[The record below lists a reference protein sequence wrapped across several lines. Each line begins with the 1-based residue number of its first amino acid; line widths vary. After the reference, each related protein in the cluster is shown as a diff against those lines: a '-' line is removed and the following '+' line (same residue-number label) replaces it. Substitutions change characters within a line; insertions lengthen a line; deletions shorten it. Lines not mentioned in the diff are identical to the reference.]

1 MINLIYKDGRGH
13 KMARPVTSREEYV
26 ALRNAPENA
35 KCFYDARGGQ
45 QAQKMRQLQFNYND
59 LLPDGVLKGCCHPA
73 STFAHD
79 IDCQSAEQQAAIK
92 QRILEK
98 KDEIGLLELSGSA
111 NFGLHAV
118 CRREKGKTI
127 LESQV
132 RVSMITQTEMDT
144 NTHDQA
150 RVMFTGPATDDN
162 LFYLDDAIFEEKM
175 SVEESAAEFE
185 VLKEREKKG
194 QEQVPKEAK
203 KAIKHYRPWEGT
215 PPVIPNTPASS
226 RPSEASGEISGDSC
240 VPSVA
245 SGKAEYSTTLGMTKG
260 ANERTRFI
268 FRECMKEE
276 GVTDADLVDQG
287 GRHNSVKMIL
297 SSCTQLLSKEETL
310 GMLKELMPNNWQDE
324 NIQNLVN
331 DFYTDYYNPSQRLT
345 LFQKR
350 VFRESRRLGGDTS
363 QQDKSEFSVQN
374 QSELSKLFASK
385 MPPEIP
391 KVLPKLVKAVTQHT
405 PQRYKATVAQAMFP
419 PLSTYSRKLSFMY
432 IDNQERDLRSCCL
445 IIAGT
450 GTGKD
455 SCTKQP
461 LQHIIADMVE
471 RDKEN
476 RDRLKKFN
484 DEYNNKANN
493 KQKPQRP
500 DDLIIQTL
508 KYDITKA
515 ALVQRMEDA
524 QGAPLYI
531 RLNELEQWDKI
542 EGCTGRNNQFTTMKL
557 CDDEGNDFGSDRAST
572 QSVMAS
578 GCLHLNWNANTTL
591 SKAMRYFK
599 YVMTDGPISRLC
611 LATIPDE
618 EIGSEIAV
626 FGNYDEKYDE
636 ALKPFIENL
645 KAATGVIDCVQAR
658 KLAQQLKDECAD
670 FARLSQDRVFDNLTH
685 RALVHAFRKACLLY
699 VANGNKWEKAI
710 EEFCRWSLF
719 YDLYLKMMF
728 FGEQIRHADDDIPT
742 SKRGP
747 QNLLDFL
754 PETFTVEEAKRIRQQ
769 HGMDAEHTMT
779 MVRTWKSRKYVYQ
792 ISDISF
798 KKATQYVTKRT

>member
-13 KMARPVTSREEYV
+13 KMARPVTTREEYV

-79 IDCQSAEQQAAIK
+79 IDCQSAEEQAAIK
-92 QRILEK
+92 QRIMEK

-111 NFGLHAV
+111 NCGLHAV

-150 RVMFTGPATDDN
+150 RVMFTGPATEDN
-162 LFYLDDAIFEEKM
+162 LFYLDDAIFEEPM
-175 SVEESAAEFE
+175 TAEECEAEFLR
-185 VLKEREKKG
+185 LKERERKR
-194 QEQVPKEAK
+194 QEQLPAGAK
-203 KAIKHYRPWEGT
+203 KANKHFKPWESPSTGSGT
-215 PPVIPNTPASS
+215 VGTDLKQQAPNQHNTLTESVSS
-226 RPSEASGEISGDSC
+226 IGEAD
-240 VPSVA
+240 
-245 SGKAEYSTTLGMTKG
+245 
-260 ANERTRFI
+260 ERTRFI

-276 GVTDADLVDQG
+276 GVTDTDLVDQG

-297 SSCTQLLSKEETL
+297 SSCNQLLTKEETL

-363 QQDKSEFSVQN
+363 LQNESELPVQN

-618 EIGSEIAV
+618 EIGAEIAV

-645 KAATGVIDCVQAR
+645 KVATGVIDCVQAR

-747 QNLLDFL
+747 QSLLDFL
-754 PETFTVEEAKRIRQQ
+754 PDDFSLDDAKRVRRKEGLNNEGDSCIRMIRNWVNRGFVIQYS
-769 HGMDAEHTMT
+769 EF
-779 MVRTWKSRKYVYQ
+779 
-792 ISDISF
+792 SF
-798 KKATQYVTKRT
+798 KKASKEDINSKKVKK

>member
-26 ALRNAPENA
+26 ALRNNPENA

-162 LFYLDDAIFEEKM
+162 LFYLDDAIFEEEM
-175 SVEESAAEFE
+175 SIEESAAEFE

-215 PPVIPNTPASS
+215 PPVIPNTPVSS
-226 RPSEASGEISGDSC
+226 RPSEASGEISGDS
-240 VPSVA
+240 
-245 SGKAEYSTTLGMTKG
+245 STTLGMTKG

-363 QQDKSEFSVQN
+363 QQDKSEIPVQN

-461 LQHIIADMVE
+461 LQHIIADMVA

-645 KAATGVIDCVQAR
+645 KVATGVIDCVQAR

-798 KKATQYVTKRT
+798 KKATQYVTKRN

>member
-13 KMARPVTSREEYV
+13 KMARPVTTREEYV

-79 IDCQSAEQQAAIK
+79 IDCQSAEEQAAIK

-111 NFGLHAV
+111 NCGLHAV
-118 CRREKGKTI
+118 CSREKGKTI

-150 RVMFTGPATDDN
+150 RVMFTGPATEDN
-162 LFYLDDAIFEEKM
+162 LFYLDDAIFEEEM
-175 SVEESAAEFE
+175 SIEESAAEFE
-185 VLKEREKKG
+185 VLKEREKKL
-194 QEQVPKEAK
+194 QENVPKEAK
-203 KAIKHYRPWEGT
+203 KAIKHYRPWE
-215 PPVIPNTPASS
+215 
-226 RPSEASGEISGDSC
+226 REGDSC

-260 ANERTRFI
+260 ADERTRFI

-363 QQDKSEFSVQN
+363 LQNESELPVQN

-500 DDLIIQTL
+500 GDLIIQTL

-618 EIGSEIAV
+618 EIGAEIAV

-645 KAATGVIDCVQAR
+645 KVATGVIDCVQAR

-710 EEFCRWSLF
+710 ENFCRWSLF

-747 QNLLDFL
+747 QSLLDFL
-754 PETFTVEEAKRIRQQ
+754 PDDFSLDDAKRVRRKEGLNNEGDSCIRMIRNWVNRGFVIQYS
-769 HGMDAEHTMT
+769 EF
-779 MVRTWKSRKYVYQ
+779 
-792 ISDISF
+792 SF
-798 KKATQYVTKRT
+798 KKASKEDINSKKVKK

>member
-26 ALRNAPENA
+26 ALRNTPENA

-45 QAQKMRQLQFNYND
+45 QAAKLKQVQFNYND

-79 IDCQSAEQQAAIK
+79 IDCQSAEQQAVIK

-132 RVSMITQTEMDT
+132 KVSLVTQTEMDT

-150 RVMFTGPATDDN
+150 RVMFTGPATEDN
-162 LFYLDDAIFEEKM
+162 LFYLDDAIFEEVM
-175 SVEESAAEFE
+175 SIEESAAEFE
-185 VLKEREKKG
+185 LLKEREKKG
-194 QEQVPKEAK
+194 LEEVPKEAK
-203 KAIKHYRPWEGT
+203 KAIKHFKPWENA
-215 PPVIPNTPASS
+215 VQQSAPNQQKTDKPETNEGSIC
-226 RPSEASGEISGDSC
+226 EAD
-240 VPSVA
+240 
-245 SGKAEYSTTLGMTKG
+245 
-260 ANERTRFI
+260 ERTRFI

-276 GVTDADLVDQG
+276 GVTDADLVDRG

-297 SSCTQLLSKEETL
+297 SSCTQLLTKEETL
-310 GMLKELMPNNWQDE
+310 GMLKELMPDNWQDE
-324 NIQNLVN
+324 NIQTLVN
-331 DFYTDYYNPSQRLT
+331 DFYSDYYNPSQRLT

-350 VFRESRRLGGDTS
+350 VFRESRRLGGEVS
-363 QQDKSEFSVQN
+363 AQSESELAVQN

-385 MPPEIP
+385 LPPEIP

-432 IDNQERDLRSCCL
+432 IVNQDRDLRSCCL

-476 RDRLKKFN
+476 RIRLKKFN

-515 ALVQRMEDA
+515 ALVQRMDDA

-618 EIGSEIAV
+618 EIGAEIAV

-645 KAATGVIDCVQAR
+645 KAATGVIDCAPAR
-658 KLAQQLKDECAD
+658 KLARQLKDECAD
-670 FARLSQDRVFDNLTH
+670 FARLSQDRVFDNLSH

-710 EEFCRWSLF
+710 EGFCRWSLF
-719 YDLYLKMMF
+719 YDLYLKMIF

-754 PETFTVEEAKRIRQQ
+754 PETFSVEEAKRVRQKQ
-769 HGMDAEHTMT
+769 GMDTEKTVKMIS
-779 MVRTWKSRKYVYQ
+779 TWKSRGYVIQ
-792 ISDISF
+792 ISDFSF
-798 KKATQYVTKRT
+798 KKAYKDVTKRNKKQ

>member
-13 KMARPVTSREEYV
+13 KMARPVTSREEYF

-45 QAQKMRQLQFNYND
+45 QAAKLKQVQFNYND

-79 IDCQSAEQQAAIK
+79 IDCQSAEEQAAIK

-132 RVSMITQTEMDT
+132 KVGMVTQTEMDT

-175 SVEESAAEFE
+175 SIEESAAEFE

-194 QEQVPKEAK
+194 QEDVPAGAK
-203 KAIKHYRPWEGT
+203 KANKHYKPWEEKE
-215 PPVIPNTPASS
+215 VKEE
-226 RPSEASGEISGDSC
+226 RSGEVKS
-240 VPSVA
+240 A
-245 SGKAEYSTTLGMTKG
+245 SPNQHNSETAP
-260 ANERTRFI
+260 ADERTRFI

-297 SSCTQLLSKEETL
+297 SSCNQLLTKEETL

-331 DFYTDYYNPSQRLT
+331 DFYTDYFNPSQRLT

-350 VFRESRRLGGDTS
+350 VFRESRRLGGDANS
-363 QQDKSEFSVQN
+363 SSEDLNIGSCP
-374 QSELSKLFASK
+374 QSELSRLFASK

-391 KVLPKLVKAVTQHT
+391 KVLPKLVKVVTQHT

-461 LQHIIADMVE
+461 LQHILADMAK
-471 RDKEN
+471 RDEEN
-476 RDRLKKFN
+476 RIRLKKFN

-578 GCLHLNWNANTTL
+578 GCLHLNWNANTTI

-618 EIGSEIAV
+618 EIGAEIAV
-626 FGNYDEKYDE
+626 FGNYDETYDE

-645 KAATGVIDCVQAR
+645 KAATGVIDCAPAC

-710 EEFCRWSLF
+710 ENFCRWSLF

-754 PETFTVEEAKRIRQQ
+754 PETFTIEEAKRIRQQ
-769 HGMDAEHTMT
+769 HGMDTEHAST
-779 MVRTWKSRKYVYQ
+779 MVRTWKSRGYVCQ

-798 KKATQYVTKRT
+798 KKVHNDVTKRN

>member
-26 ALRNAPENA
+26 ALRNTPENA

-45 QAQKMRQLQFNYND
+45 QAAKLKQVQFNYND

-79 IDCQSAEQQAAIK
+79 IDCQSAEEQAAIK

-132 RVSMITQTEMDT
+132 KVGMVTQTEMDT

-162 LFYLDDAIFEEKM
+162 LFYLDDAIFEEDM
-175 SVEESAAEFE
+175 SIEESAAEYE
-185 VLKEREKKG
+185 MLKEREKKG
-194 QEQVPKEAK
+194 KEEVPAGAK
-203 KAIKHYRPWEGT
+203 KANKHFKPWEDPTLG
-215 PPVIPNTPASS
+215 S
-226 RPSEASGEISGDSC
+226 
-240 VPSVA
+240 VPSQKVPSQKEST
-245 SGKAEYSTTLGMTKG
+245 SGPVPSQQAD
-260 ANERTRFI
+260 ERTRFI

-297 SSCTQLLSKEETL
+297 SSCNQLLTKEETL
-310 GMLKELMPNNWQDE
+310 SMLKELMPNNWQDE
-324 NIQNLVN
+324 NIQTLVN

-350 VFRESRRLGGDTS
+350 VFRESRKLGGDVS
-363 QQDKSEFSVQN
+363 PQSEDLNIGSCP
-374 QSELSKLFASK
+374 QSELSRLFASK

-391 KVLPKLVKAVTQHT
+391 KVLPKLVKVVTQHT

-461 LQHIIADMVE
+461 LQHILADMVE

-476 RDRLKKFN
+476 RIRLKKFN

-557 CDDEGNDFGSDRAST
+557 CDDESNDFGSDRAST

-578 GCLHLNWNANTTL
+578 GCLHLNWNANTTI

-618 EIGSEIAV
+618 EIGAEIAV
-626 FGNYDEKYDE
+626 FGNYDEQYDE

-645 KAATGVIDCVQAR
+645 KAATGVIDCAPAC

-710 EEFCRWSLF
+710 ENFCRWSLF

-728 FGEQIRHADDDIPT
+728 FGDQIRHADDDIPT

-754 PETFTVEEAKRIRQQ
+754 PETFTIEEAKRIRQQ
-769 HGMDAEHTMT
+769 HGMDTEHTTT
-779 MVRTWKSRKYVYQ
+779 MIRTWKSRGYVCQ

-798 KKATQYVTKRT
+798 KKVHKDVTKRN

>member
-26 ALRNAPENA
+26 ALRNTPENA

-45 QAQKMRQLQFNYND
+45 QAAKLKQVQFNYND
-59 LLPDGVLKGCCHPA
+59 LLPDGVLKGCRHPA

-79 IDCQSAEQQAAIK
+79 IDCQSAEEQEAIK

-118 CRREKGKTI
+118 CRREKGMTI

-132 RVSMITQTEMDT
+132 KVSMVTQTEMDT

-162 LFYLDDAIFEEKM
+162 LFYLDDAIFEEDM
-175 SVEESAAEFE
+175 SIEESAAEFE

-194 QEQVPKEAK
+194 QEDVPAGAK
-203 KAIKHYRPWEGT
+203 KANKHFKPWEDPTLG
-215 PPVIPNTPASS
+215 S
-226 RPSEASGEISGDSC
+226 
-240 VPSVA
+240 VPSQKVPSQKEST
-245 SGKAEYSTTLGMTKG
+245 SGPVPSQQAD
-260 ANERTRFI
+260 ERTRFI

-297 SSCTQLLSKEETL
+297 SSCNQLLTKEETL
-310 GMLKELMPNNWQDE
+310 SMLKELMPNNWQDE
-324 NIQNLVN
+324 NIQTLVN

-350 VFRESRRLGGDTS
+350 VFRESRKLGGDVS
-363 QQDKSEFSVQN
+363 PQSEDLNIGSCP

-391 KVLPKLVKAVTQHT
+391 KVLPKLVKVVTQHT

-461 LQHIIADMVE
+461 LQHILADMVE

-476 RDRLKKFN
+476 RIRLKKFN

-578 GCLHLNWNANTTL
+578 GCLHLNWNANTTI

-618 EIGSEIAV
+618 EIGAEIAV
-626 FGNYDEKYDE
+626 FGNYDEQYDE

-645 KAATGVIDCVQAR
+645 KAATGVIDCAPAC

-710 EEFCRWSLF
+710 ENFCRWSLF

-728 FGEQIRHADDDIPT
+728 FGDQIRHADDDIPT

-754 PETFTVEEAKRIRQQ
+754 PETFTIEEAKRIRQQ
-769 HGMDAEHTMT
+769 HGMDTEHAST
-779 MVRTWKSRKYVYQ
+779 MVRTWKSRGYVCQ

-798 KKATQYVTKRT
+798 KKVHKDVTKRN

>member
-1 MINLIYKDGRGH
+1 MIYRITYDNKKRKLAHPIKN
-13 KMARPVTSREEYV
+13 REELM
-26 ALRNAPENA
+26 ALRDSMQNLENLA
-35 KCFYDARGGQ
+35 KARQGDEKAKADLLQLAYNLGHVDGLIAGCKSQGSFFFHDVDCYDAE
-45 QAQKMRQLQFNYND
+45 
-59 LLPDGVLKGCCHPA
+59 
-73 STFAHD
+73 
-79 IDCQSAEQQAAIK
+79 QSDAFKEL
-92 QRILEK
+92 ILSK
-98 KDEIGLLELSGSA
+98 KEAIGLMMLERSASG
-111 NFGLHAV
+111 GWHLV
-118 CRREKGKTI
+118 CKRLPGTTI

-132 RVSMITQTEMDT
+132 RVATELQIEMDT
-144 NTHDQA
+144 NTKDLQ
-150 RVMFTGPATDDN
+150 RVVYSTSGSLEDLP
-162 LFYLDDAIFEEKM
+162 YLDDALFEEPM
-175 SVEESAAEFE
+175 TAEECEAEFLR
-185 VLKEREKKG
+185 LKERERKR
-194 QEQVPKEAK
+194 QEQLPAGAK
-203 KAIKHYRPWEGT
+203 KANKHFKPWESPSTSSGT
-215 PPVIPNTPASS
+215 VGTVPKQKNP
-226 RPSEASGEISGDSC
+226 SC
-240 VPSVA
+240 VPLVA
-245 SGKAEYSTTLGMTKG
+245 SDQRSSATGSGSVPGEAD
-260 ANERTRFI
+260 ERTRFI

-297 SSCTQLLSKEETL
+297 SSCNQLLTKEETL

-350 VFRESRRLGGDTS
+350 VFRESRRLGCDANS
-363 QQDKSEFSVQN
+363 SSEDLNIGSCP
-374 QSELSKLFASK
+374 QSELSRLFASK

-391 KVLPKLVKAVTQHT
+391 KVLPKLVKVVTQHT

-461 LQHIIADMVE
+461 LQHILADMVE

-476 RDRLKKFN
+476 RIRLKKFN

-578 GCLHLNWNANTTL
+578 GCLHLNWNANTTI

-618 EIGSEIAV
+618 EIGAEIAV
-626 FGNYDEKYDE
+626 FGNYDEQYDE

-645 KAATGVIDCVQAR
+645 KAATGVIDCAPAC

-710 EEFCRWSLF
+710 ENFCRWSLF

-728 FGEQIRHADDDIPT
+728 FGDQIRHADDDIPT

-769 HGMDAEHTMT
+769 HGMDTEHTTT
-779 MVRTWKSRKYVYQ
+779 MIRTWKSRGYVCQ

-798 KKATQYVTKRT
+798 KKALRQVQGPLKVK